1 MLYVSE
7 GINCQI
13 SVVNSTAP
21 LIAVSKTY
29 SATASSYVGDV
40 LSLEGEKGS
49 AADFNHIVATA
60 GTTSVRPYSLV
71 SCVRLL
77 HSDAACFDFCFVNI
91 AHRYCSL
98 CSVHMRDCFLFL
110 LRTLLSIILSW
121 EYCLRQQH
129 ARTEYAII
137 NAGASLE

>member
-1 MLYVSE
+1 MSCVSE

-21 LIAVSKTY
+21 LTAVSKTY

-60 GTTSVRPYSLV
+60 GVTSVRV
-71 SCVRLL
+71 
-77 HSDAACFDFCFVNI
+77 F
-91 AHRYCSL
+91 
-98 CSVHMRDCFLFL
+98 
-110 LRTLLSIILSW
+110 ILA
-121 EYCLRQQH
+121 LPLTVMFPQVKFFG
-129 ARTEYAII
+129 I
-137 NAGASLE
+137 

>member
-1 MLYVSE
+1 MPGISCVSE

-21 LIAVSKTY
+21 LTAVSKTY

-60 GTTSVRPYSLV
+60 GVTSVRVFKTLHTLFTADCDV
-71 SCVRLL
+71 STDIVLP
-77 HSDAACFDFCFVNI
+77 V
-91 AHRYCSL
+91 
-98 CSVHMRDCFLFL
+98 V
-110 LRTLLSIILSW
+110 
-121 EYCLRQQH
+121 
-129 ARTEYAII
+129 
-137 NAGASLE
+137 